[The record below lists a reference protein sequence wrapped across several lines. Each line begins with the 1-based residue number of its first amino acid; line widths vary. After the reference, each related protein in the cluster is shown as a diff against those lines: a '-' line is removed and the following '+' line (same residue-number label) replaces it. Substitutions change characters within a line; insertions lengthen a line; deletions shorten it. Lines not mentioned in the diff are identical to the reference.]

1 MTATASSDTST
12 PASLRRP
19 GDYIIDGDSHVLE
32 PPDLWDEYLEQ
43 EYRARAIRITR
54 SVPDRAGEQRG
65 IRRTPS
71 VLGNVEL
78 PPPPAP
84 VVEAGDEWP
93 EMALEILERLAAD
106 EHLIIDRQIVMSGG
120 LSGLGGV
127 EHHRSKLP
135 YMTYLEGAPLAS
147 FDTEERIK
155 LFDSWGVDGGVVFPT
170 IGILWD
176 SEDPK
181 LADAYGRAYNRWCY
195 DFVGKHPDRIFPMA
209 HIPMNDPQ
217 LAHAE
222 LKRVLKQGFK
232 GIFMAPEP
240 VNGVSPVEP
249 AFDPLWHELEDA
261 GLPFCLHVIV
271 RFNRILQN
279 PTRFFN
285 LLTAPSRTFAF
296 GMGATFQI
304 IPAMSSLI
312 LSGFFDRFPRI
323 KCLCVEAGAGWAP
336 YIAHRLDEKYEMFG
350 YAERTKME
358 PSAYMKRN
366 IWYVAEPREKNLDS
380 CMDIIGETQF
390 IWGSDYPHIDSSIH
404 SMQQIHE
411 STAGMSE
418 NRRRLLLG
426 ENARNLYRLPK

>member
-1 MTATASSDTST
+1 MTQAAAAL
-12 PASLRRP
+12 PASRAT
-19 GDYIIDGDSHVLE
+19 DEYIIDGDSHVLE

-43 EYRARAIRITR
+43 EFRGRAIRITR
-54 SVPDRAGEQRG
+54 SVPTREGEHRG
-65 IRRTPS
+65 IRRVPPLTG
-71 VLGNVEL
+71 VDA
-78 PPPPAP
+78 PPPPKP
-84 VVEAGDEWP
+84 VLDENEWP
-93 EMALEILERLAAD
+93 EMALELKERMAAD
-106 EHLIIDRQIVMSGG
+106 EHLIIDRQVIMSGG
-120 LSGLGGV
+120 LAGLGGV

-135 YMTYLEGAPLAS
+135 YMTYLEAAPLAS

-155 LFDSWGVDGGVVFPT
+155 LFDAWGLAGGIVFPT

-176 SEDPK
+176 TEDAR
-181 LADAYGRAYNRWCY
+181 LADAYGRAYNRWCH
-195 DFVGKHPDRIFPMA
+195 DFVGAYPHRIFPMA

-222 LKRVLKQGFK
+222 LKRCLKLGFR

-240 VNGVSPVEP
+240 VNGVSP
-249 AFDPLWHELEDA
+249 ADRRYDPLWHELEDA

-279 PTRFFN
+279 PTRPFT
-285 LLTAPSRTFAF
+285 LLTQPSRTFTF

-304 IPAMSSLI
+304 IPAMASLI
-312 LSGFFDRFPRI
+312 LDGFFDRFPKI

-366 IWYVAEPREKNLDS
+366 IWYVAEPREQNIDN
-380 CMDIIGETQF
+380 CMDLIGETQF

-404 SMQQIHE
+404 CMDQIRQTTSM
-411 STAGMSE
+411 MSE
-418 NRRRLLLG
+418 RRRKLLLG
-426 ENARNLYRLPK
+426 ENARALYQLDR